1 MLDASNLDGFCQKRL
16 QHSCLLVSFKT
27 CTNIITVQFCPT
39 QLDGLNL
46 SALRYFYLF
55 VLDSIDK
62 HTVTVLYIPS
72 LFKATCYKR
81 ASS

>member
-1 MLDASNLDGFCQKRL
+1 MGSVKASAAQLP
-16 QHSCLLVSFKT
+16 LVSFKT
-27 CTNIITVQFCPT
+27 CTNIITVQFCPYT
-39 QLDGLNL
+39 IVFANL

-72 LFKATCYKR
+72 SFKAMYATNVR
-81 ASS
+81 VSE